1 MLSYQYLI
9 VFNPFLPRLSNNIL
23 TFTNTLIQYPIIL
36 TLSSIAPYVANM
48 AELCK
53 AKLLYKLISPSSF
66 NDGNLNFTIGTFAHF
81 TYITFR
87 ISGFFN
93 KQSAIS
99 TTYSAISNSGGGSSV
114 EKRKQMSISD
124 CRNPNPFTD
133 DPKRFR
139 RVSAT
144 KYNIL
149 TFVYNNNTN
158 LHKISCAKLK
168 R

>member
-1 MLSYQYLI
+1 
-9 VFNPFLPRLSNNIL
+9 
-23 TFTNTLIQYPIIL
+23 
-36 TLSSIAPYVANM
+36 M

-66 NDGNLNFTIGTFAHF
+66 NDGKLNFTIGTFARF

-87 ISGFFN
+87 ISGFFD
-93 KQSAIS
+93 KQSAIF
-99 TTYSAISNSGGGSSV
+99 TTCSAIFNSGGGSSV

-124 CRNPNPFTD
+124 CWNPNPFTD

-144 KYNIL
+144 KYKTL
-149 TFVYNNNTN
+149 TFVCDNNTYIKSIVQN
-158 LHKISCAKLK
+158 
-168 R
+168 